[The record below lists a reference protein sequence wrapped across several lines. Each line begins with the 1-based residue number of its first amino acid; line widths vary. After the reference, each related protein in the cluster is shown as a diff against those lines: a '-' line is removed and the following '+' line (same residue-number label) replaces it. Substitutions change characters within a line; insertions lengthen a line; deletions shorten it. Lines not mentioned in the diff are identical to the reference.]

1 MAKPKDVDRAVD
13 AARKAFDEGPWP
25 RMSGRERAGILFKLA
40 DLLEENAEELALL
53 ETLDNGKTYSQ
64 SSTVDI
70 PETIYHFRYF
80 AGFADKIEGATIPVG
95 SAGVTGKG
103 FTAYT
108 LREPIGVVGQ
118 ILPWNFPALMAAWKL
133 APALAVGC
141 TVVLKVSQHTP
152 MTGLRI
158 AELALEAGLPPGVL
172 NVLTGKGSDI
182 GDAICNHPGIDKVAF
197 TGSTKIG
204 KIIGGTATGNLK
216 PVTLELGGNS
226 PVIVTDTADLEA
238 AALGAH
244 EALFFNAGQ
253 ACECGARVF
262 VDERVYDEFCARS
275 IELAKGRKTGDPFDP
290 DVKHGPMISEQQ
302 MDKVLELIESGKK
315 QGAKLENAEELAL
328 LETLDNG
335 KTYSQSSTVD
345 IPETI
350 YHFRYFAGFADKIE
364 GATIPVGSAGVT
376 GKGFTAYTLREP
388 IGVVG
393 QILPWNFPALMAAWK
408 LAPALAVGCTV
419 VLKVSQHTPMTGLR
433 IAELALEAGLPPG
446 VLNVLTGKGSDIGDA
461 ICNHPGID
469 KVAFTGSTKIGKII
483 GGTATGN
490 LKPVTLELGG
500 NSPVIVT
507 DTADLEAAALGAHEA
522 LFFNAGQACECGARV
537 FVDERVYDEFCAR
550 SIELAK
556 GRKTGDPFDPDVKHG
571 PMISEQQMDKV
582 LELIESGKKQGAKLV
597 AGGERL
603 GEEGY
608 FLQPTV
614 FVDVQDDMDIARD
627 EIFGPVQIIFK
638 YKTLEE
644 GLRRANDTNYGLASA
659 VWTKDIETMQL
670 ASRTLKAGTV
680 WVNTHHVLDA
690 AVPFGGYKESG
701 LGREHGKEVL
711 EHYTQTKA
719 VYIPLP
725 KNNPWQI
732 M

>member
-1 MAKPKDVDRAVD
+1 MVAQSLFARTIPHGRQGCNRRSLLVKAVAAPPKPSKANNKLGERALGFVSKVQPKLLIDGKFVDAAGGETFTSVDPRNGNALLEIAMAKPKDVDRAVD

-40 DLLEENAEELALL
+40 DLLE
-53 ETLDNGKTYSQ
+53 
-64 SSTVDI
+64 
-70 PETIYHFRYF
+70 
-80 AGFADKIEGATIPVG
+80 
-95 SAGVTGKG
+95 
-103 FTAYT
+103 
-108 LREPIGVVGQ
+108 
-118 ILPWNFPALMAAWKL
+118 
-133 APALAVGC
+133 
-141 TVVLKVSQHTP
+141 
-152 MTGLRI
+152 
-158 AELALEAGLPPGVL
+158 
-172 NVLTGKGSDI
+172 
-182 GDAICNHPGIDKVAF
+182 
-197 TGSTKIG
+197 
-204 KIIGGTATGNLK
+204 
-216 PVTLELGGNS
+216 
-226 PVIVTDTADLEA
+226 
-238 AALGAH
+238 
-244 EALFFNAGQ
+244 
-253 ACECGARVF
+253 
-262 VDERVYDEFCARS
+262 
-275 IELAKGRKTGDPFDP
+275 
-290 DVKHGPMISEQQ
+290 
-302 MDKVLELIESGKK
+302 
-315 QGAKLENAEELAL
+315 ENAEELAL

-711 EHYTQTKA
+711 EHYTQ
-719 VYIPLP
+719 VRDEEVC
-725 KNNPWQI
+725 Q
-732 M
+732 